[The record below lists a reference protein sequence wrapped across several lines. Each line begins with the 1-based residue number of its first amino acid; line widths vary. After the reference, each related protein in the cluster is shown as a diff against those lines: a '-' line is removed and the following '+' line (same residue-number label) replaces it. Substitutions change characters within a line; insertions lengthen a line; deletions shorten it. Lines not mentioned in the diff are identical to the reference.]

1 MNYEKLA
8 IQLELDE
15 GKRAHIYR
23 DTVGKITGGIGRNL
37 SDRAFS
43 EDEIALMLK
52 NDIAI
57 IERDL
62 DSNLPWWR
70 GMCDARQNVLANMA
84 FNVGINRLLG
94 FKNALSAMQNAKY
107 DKAADELLDSDWA
120 RQVSNRAM
128 RLAAVMRKGEL

>member
-1 MNYEKLA
+1 MNYDKLTA
-8 IQLELDE
+8 QLEIDE
-15 GKRAHIYR
+15 GKRSHIYT

-37 SDRAFS
+37 SDREFS

-57 IERDL
+57 VEQEL
-62 DSNLPWWR
+62 DRVLPWWR
-70 GMCDARQNVLANMA
+70 GMCDARQNVLANLC
-84 FNVGINRLLG
+84 FNMGINRLLG
-94 FKNALSAMQNAKY
+94 FKNALTAMQAAKY
-107 DKAADELLDSDWA
+107 DKAADEMLDSTWA

>member
-8 IQLELDE
+8 AQLEIDE
-15 GKRAHIYR
+15 GKRTHIYT

-57 IERDL
+57 VEHDL
-62 DSNLPWWR
+62 NHNLPWWR

-107 DKAADELLDSDWA
+107 DKAADEMLDSDWA